1 MNTNDNPITNASP
14 LAGTDVVKMEDIQN
28 ISPNTQVDTET
39 ETVVPSV
46 DTDTETVVTPNTETV
61 VPSLDTDTETV
72 VAPVDT
78 ETVVAPVDTGSV
90 VPTGEQQLES
100 AVPMKE
106 KNEDLKA
113 AINTVVDYLS
123 DKISQNVSNK
133 VAQNISSSSSGENIQ
148 NGFDSINKTVETM
161 ASNDVT
167 TGGGNWLNSRDA
179 AVVENV

>member
-28 ISPNTQVDTET
+28 ISPNTQVDI
-39 ETVVPSV
+39 
-46 DTDTETVVTPNTETV
+46 DTETAVAPV
-61 VPSLDTDTETV
+61 DIDTETV
-72 VAPVDT
+72 VAPVDIDT

-179 AVVENV
+179 AVVEIV